1 MDYLNYWLKNYLKLM
16 IINLLKI
23 VVVIKAS
30 ETNKVLARSQNIKK
44 LSKLKILQR
53 LDILK

>member
-1 MDYLNYWLKNYLKLM
+1 M
-16 IINLLKI
+16 

-30 ETNKVLARSQNIKK
+30 ETNEVLARSQNIKK